1 MIDINGGI
9 DGEGEAPEADDL
21 EPLGEFKLPILAFRG
36 LEREVMV
43 DGSPIPEPRSVL
55 GFLRGMRAA
64 IVGRPGAG
72 IATVALDTF
81 LRNHPHPEHHATVWC
96 KTADKDREYRLG
108 AGVCRFC
115 RDRLAVIETL
125 VAHPAVRLV
134 PPAR

>member
-81 LRNHPHPEHHATVWC
+81 LRNHPHPEHHATVC
-96 KTADKDREYRLG
+96 ARPRTRIASTDSVPG
-108 AGVCRFC
+108 FAGS
-115 RDRLAVIETL
+115 
-125 VAHPAVRLV
+125 VAIV
-134 PPAR
+134 